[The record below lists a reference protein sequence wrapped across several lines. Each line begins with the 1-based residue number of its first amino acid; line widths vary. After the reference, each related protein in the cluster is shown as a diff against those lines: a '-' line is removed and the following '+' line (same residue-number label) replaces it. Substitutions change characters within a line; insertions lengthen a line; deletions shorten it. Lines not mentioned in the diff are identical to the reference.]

1 MEQSFLI
8 RGDFIFSDR
17 EGKLKELP
25 DSVLLVKDGI
35 VCGGFSADE
44 LPDDFEKLK
53 NGEVHFPETDSVFSA
68 GDAGQQIDTEQ
79 GMTDLRGL
87 AYYNFRGRLII
98 PGFTDLH
105 LHAPQYAFR
114 GMRMDHEL
122 LEWLNYSAFPEEA
135 RFRSADYAR
144 KAYRLFADDLK
155 RGASTRAVIFATLHT
170 DATLELMRLLEDTG
184 LVTMVGKVN
193 MDRNCPPYLTEKN
206 AEESLRETVRWLN
219 ACGLNLKE
227 EDYACGPAGGEPV
240 SKAAAGK
247 RSSGQAG
254 DGKQPFSRT
263 FAILTP
269 RFIPACTDE
278 LSRGLGRIAKDT
290 GLPVQSHLDEN
301 RGEVSWVKELV
312 PESESYTD
320 AYDRMGLLGGP
331 DSFRSVMA
339 HCVWCSDEEIRILKD
354 RDVFLAHCPT
364 SNSNLGSGIAPV
376 TKYIDRRMK
385 LGIGTDIG
393 AGHAVSMIETVRQAV
408 QVSKLYR
415 QYIDENAR
423 PLTMAEAFWLGT
435 MGGASFFC
443 PPAWMNRGKKASESG
458 SFLPGYTFDA
468 LVLDESQLRT
478 WMENLT
484 LTERLERFLYLADDR
499 DIAHKFAAGR
509 RIF

>member
-1 MEQSFLI
+1 M
-8 RGDFIFSDR
+8 
-17 EGKLKELP
+17 
-25 DSVLLVKDGI
+25 
-35 VCGGFSADE
+35 
-44 LPDDFEKLK
+44 
-53 NGEVHFPETDSVFSA
+53 
-68 GDAGQQIDTEQ
+68 
-79 GMTDLRGL
+79 
-87 AYYNFRGRLII
+87 
-98 PGFTDLH
+98 
-105 LHAPQYAFR
+105 
-114 GMRMDHEL
+114 
-122 LEWLNYSAFPEEA
+122 
-135 RFRSADYAR
+135 
-144 KAYRLFADDLK
+144 
-155 RGASTRAVIFATLHT
+155 
-170 DATLELMRLLEDTG
+170 
-184 LVTMVGKVN
+184 
-193 MDRNCPPYLTEKN
+193 
-206 AEESLRETVRWLN
+206 
-219 ACGLNLKE
+219 
-227 EDYACGPAGGEPV
+227 
-240 SKAAAGK
+240 
-247 RSSGQAG
+247 
-254 DGKQPFSRT
+254 
-263 FAILTP
+263 
-269 RFIPACTDE
+269 
-278 LSRGLGRIAKDT
+278 
-290 GLPVQSHLDEN
+290 
-301 RGEVSWVKELV
+301 KELV

-443 PPAWMNRGKKASESG
+443 PPAWMNRGKKAPESG